1 MAEVIDVICGVFD
14 GWLSGLC
21 RINGAIPTKASRV
34 SAFSCTQ
41 RIPRHFA
48 KALDIP
54 LGQFSGS
61 LSSQRYIVFG
71 GARRCYARSER
82 GQQLGSKRQL
92 RTSGSGAIDKSGRE
106 D

>member
-1 MAEVIDVICGVFD
+1 MFG

-41 RIPRHFA
+41 RIPRHFG
-48 KALDIP
+48 KALDIS
-54 LGQFSGS
+54 LGKFLVS
-61 LSSQRYIVFG
+61 LSTQRHIVFG
-71 GARRCYARSER
+71 DAREVPGRCYARSEK

-92 RTSGSGAIDKSGRE
+92 KTSESSGVDKGGRGN
-106 D
+106 